1 MRRKLGVTLAVF
13 AILVLPQFGMTTF
26 GPLHLPGN
34 RPVGPISLP
43 GGIPITLAHGPGGGN
58 PDNNGD
64 FHSGPDDG
72 NGTHSGEKGNGGRG
86 DCHCNDTNGNDKST
100 EGTSPK

>member
-1 MRRKLGVTLAVF
+1 MEMRRMLALALATG
-13 AILVLPQFGMTTF
+13 AILVLQLGLSVGGVFV
-26 GPLHLPGN
+26 PGKIAG
-34 RPVGPISLP
+34 VSLP
-43 GGIPITLAHGPGGGN
+43 GGLTAVQAHGPGGGN

-64 FHSGPDDG
+64 FNSGPDDG

-86 DCHCNDTNGNDKST
+86 DCHCDGTNGNDKNT